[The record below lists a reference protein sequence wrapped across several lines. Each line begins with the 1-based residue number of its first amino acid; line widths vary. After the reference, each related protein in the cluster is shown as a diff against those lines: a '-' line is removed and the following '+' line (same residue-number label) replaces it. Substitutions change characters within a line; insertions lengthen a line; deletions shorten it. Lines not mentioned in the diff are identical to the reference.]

1 MKRLILPALL
11 LASLFANAA
20 HASNAATPLVLSGA
34 DLYTVSNGVIAGGEI
49 LIVDGRIAAIGAKVD
64 APANAQRVDV
74 AGKRIY
80 PGLIAANSVIGL
92 SEVAAVRSTNDYA
105 EAGPINPNVRVEQA
119 VNPDTEL
126 WPVNRANGVLAALV
140 VPQVGSD
147 GVIAGQ
153 SALMKPDGWTTEQMT
168 IASQVGV
175 HVYWPSTRVS
185 AWRMAD
191 ADKVREAANHKRD
204 ALDQAFRDARAYQA
218 ARNAGSKAPNDLRW
232 DAMLPVLERK
242 KPLLI
247 HAEDAVQIRE
257 ALAFAK
263 RENVRMVLVGG
274 ADAWRMTSSL
284 KEQDVAVILGS
295 SHDLPMRRWE
305 DYDSVYSSASKLVA
319 AGIAIA
325 IANEGDTMAA
335 TNERNLPYQ
344 AASYAAYGLDEAA
357 ALRAITLGPAEI
369 LGVADRIGS
378 LDVGKA
384 ATLFIA
390 SGDVLDIRTAVE
402 RAWIDGHEIDLAN
415 KHTRLNEKYEG
426 KYAGKPKS

>member
-11 LASLFANAA
+11 LANLFSVAA
-20 HASNAATPLVLSGA
+20 FAETKPAIVLSGA
-34 DLYTVSNGVIAGGEI
+34 DLYTVSHGVIAGGEI
-49 LIVDGRIAAIGAKVD
+49 LIVDGRIAALGAKVD
-64 APANAQRVDV
+64 APAHAQRLDV

-92 SEVAAVRSTNDYA
+92 SEIAAVRSTNDYA
-105 EAGPINPNVRVEQA
+105 ETGPINPNVRVEQA

-140 VPQVGSD
+140 VPQVGDD

-185 AWRMAD
+185 PWQMAN
-191 ADKVREAANHKRD
+191 ADKVRESARRKRD
-204 ALDQAFRDARAYQA
+204 ALDQAFRDARAYRA
-218 ARNAGSKAPNDLRW
+218 DRNAGSKAPHDLRW
-232 DAMLPVLERK
+232 DALLPVLERQ
-242 KPLLI
+242 KPLLV

-263 RENVRMVLVGG
+263 QENLRMVLVGG
-274 ADAWRMTSSL
+274 ADAWRVASAL
-284 KEQDVAVILGS
+284 KAQDVAVILGS
-295 SHDLPMRRWE
+295 SHDLPLRRWE
-305 DYDSVYSSASKLVA
+305 DYDSVYASAGKLAA
-319 AGIAIA
+319 AGVTIA

-357 ALRAITLGPAEI
+357 ALRAITLTPAEI

-384 ATLFIA
+384 ATLFVA

-415 KHTRLNEKYEG
+415 KHSRLNEKYEG